1 MEEITPRVLFSS
13 EEDDVHAAQSGHK
26 DAFDRLV
33 LRHQTYVFNTAR
45 SLLRNRDD
53 ALDVTQDVFLKA
65 YCGLDRF
72 RRDASFKTW
81 IFRITLN
88 AANSFHARGRARKR
102 SARIISLDAP
112 TSRESGDC
120 TVFEPEDPRSGSS
133 PVVASERREL
143 ESALEKAIA
152 DLDPEYRKII
162 VLRDVV
168 GESYEDIAHTLN
180 AKLGTVKSKIHRA
193 RRCLQARMLAHI

>member
-1 MEEITPRVLFSS
+1 MEETTPRVLFSS
-13 EEDDVHAAQSGHK
+13 EEDDIRAAQRGHK
-26 DAFDRLV
+26 NAFDRLV
-33 LRHQTYVFNTAR
+33 LRYQTYVFNTAR

-88 AANSFHARGRARKR
+88 AVNSFRARGRARKR
-102 SARIISLDAP
+102 SARIISLDAR
-112 TSRESGDC
+112 TSGESGDT
-120 TVFEPEDPRSGSS
+120 TVFEPEDLRSGSS

-143 ESALEKAIA
+143 KSALEKAIA

-162 VLRDVV
+162 ELRDVV
-168 GESYEDIAHTLN
+168 GESYEAIAHTLN
-180 AKLGTVKSKIHRA
+180 TKLGTVKSKIHRA
-193 RRCLQARMLAHI
+193 RRSLQSRMMAHI